1 MTRDFEFAG
10 KTAGVCVLKKLRMR
24 DKPTEKIK
32 PFKLVKY
39 FTSTSIILMFL
50 GALIISAVNTYWIRT
65 LLLKKSE
72 DYALLLI
79 ENLNHQ
85 IFLQFVIPVALRYGK
100 IQLRQQEQFE
110 RMDKVVRSTLH
121 SFQVDMVTIHDLN
134 NIVSYSFDPDMIGRQ
149 ITGGTEYQNA
159 RNGLPS
165 STHMQ
170 RGNFFQLLLGLP
182 QESRLITFAP
192 LRAEQPLSVISGP
205 VLGVVE
211 IVQDLSSEHKEIAQL
226 QILIVETCSV
236 VMLLLFLILRYT
248 VKRGEEII
256 QKRNEEQMALKE
268 ELSRARHLSSLG
280 EMTAGISHEIRNPLG
295 IIKSSAELLKKKLAQ
310 TNPENAIPG
319 IIVEESERLDKIIT
333 DFLDFAKPIT
343 PHFSRCNLMHILEKN
358 ITHLE
363 PELHNTKCRIT
374 HTHGSNIPDISGDKD
389 MLYQAF
395 LNILINAIQAMP
407 EGGAITITTRPMN
420 NAIQITLDDEGE
432 GVRQDVLDKI
442 WDPFFTAKEKGT
454 GLGLGIVKKIIE
466 AHHGTIDAA
475 NRDGGGFRIIIELP
489 VTQEM

>member
-1 MTRDFEFAG
+1 
-10 KTAGVCVLKKLRMR
+10 
-24 DKPTEKIK
+24 
-32 PFKLVKY
+32 
-39 FTSTSIILMFL
+39 MFL
-50 GALIISAVNTYWIRT
+50 GALIISAINTYWIRT

-121 SFQVDMVTIHDLN
+121 SFQVEMVTIHDLN
-134 NIVSYSFDPDMIGRQ
+134 NIVSYSFDPDMIGKQ

-159 RNGLPS
+159 LAGTPS
-165 STHMQ
+165 STHLQ
-170 RGNFFQLLLGLP
+170 RGNFFQLLLGMP

-211 IVQDLSSEHKEIAQL
+211 IVQDLSIEHKEITQL
-226 QILIVETCSV
+226 QILIIETSSI
-236 VMLLLFLILRYT
+236 VMLLLFIVLRFT
-248 VKRGEEII
+248 VKRGEGII
-256 QKRNEEQMALKE
+256 QKRNEEQMSLKE

-295 IIKSSAELLKKKLAQ
+295 IIKSSAELLRKKLAQ
-310 TNPENAIPG
+310 TNPDNTIPG
-319 IIVEESERLDKIIT
+319 IIVEESERLDNIIT
-333 DFLDFAKPIT
+333 DFLDFAKPLT
-343 PHFSRCNLMHILEKN
+343 PHFSRCSLIQIIDKN
-358 ITHLE
+358 ITHFA
-363 PELHNTKCRIT
+363 PELDNTRCRII
-374 HTHGSNIPDISGDKD
+374 HNHAGEIPQIAADKE

-395 LNILINAIQAMP
+395 LNIIINAIQAMP
-407 EGGAITITTRPMN
+407 EGGDITITTRLLN
-420 NAIQITLDDEGE
+420 DEIQITFDDEGE
-432 GVRQDVLDKI
+432 GVQQDLLEKI

-454 GLGLGIVKKIIE
+454 GLGLGIVKNIIE
-466 AHHGTIDAA
+466 AHHGEIDAA
-475 NRDGGGFRIIIELP
+475 NRNGDGFRITIQLP
-489 VTQEM
+489 VTQKV